1 MTGRYVLASLTLAL
15 LSVGVSGVD
24 ASHLGDG
31 KKHRIVYQLDD
42 PGVDKARFVLN
53 NIANHVKGVGGFKNI
68 EALELVV
75 FGPALKEF
83 MRKGLDPEI
92 KHALEAL
99 QAQGVVFGDQG
110 LQAVGYVVHGA
121 TVVRRRGS
129 DHVADQLRR
138 SDRRTRRPLLRS
150 GTLRSRPCCRPVPG
164 PRGSASF

>member
-1 MTGRYVLASLTLAL
+1 MKSLAL
-15 LSVGVSGVD
+15 VVTALVLFLGAAGAG

-83 MRKGLDPEI
+83 VRKDIDPEI
-92 KHALEAL
+92 RQALEAL
-99 QAQGVVFGDQG
+99 QTQGVVFGACGNTMKGMNVTLEQLARGAKALPQG
-110 LQAVGYVVHGA
+110 G
-121 TVVRRRGS
+121 VVRVMELQEQGFIYI
-129 DHVADQLRR
+129 
-138 SDRRTRRPLLRS
+138 RP
-150 GTLRSRPCCRPVPG
+150 
-164 PRGSASF
+164 

>member
-1 MTGRYVLASLTLAL
+1 MKSHRAPVDSSVLAIAVALWLA
-15 LSVGVSGVD
+15 GAAGVD

-83 MRKGLDPEI
+83 VKKGLDSEVRQ
-92 KHALEAL
+92 ALEAL
-99 QAQGVVFGDQG
+99 QVQGVVFGACGNTMKGMNVTLEQLAPGAKALPQG
-110 LQAVGYVVHGA
+110 G
-121 TVVRRRGS
+121 VVRVMELQEQGFS
-129 DHVADQLRR
+129 YI
-138 SDRRTRRPLLRS
+138 RP
-150 GTLRSRPCCRPVPG
+150 
-164 PRGSASF
+164 